1 MRRNLSQ
8 MLAVAFVALST
19 SACAASL
26 ELTELKKTSSPPS
39 NVAIYFKVTTTK
51 GDPVP
56 NLQAESFEILEDEKL
71 VSTLE
76 SKQTIL
82 NPEVAASHYTLLLV
96 DMSGSVSESE
106 DFARIQEAAN
116 VFTSTVESN
125 NLVAIYAFDGSE
137 KITKISD
144 FAKTGEGQ
152 DRSAAIAGY
161 TPKDPSTNLNGGV
174 VQALE
179 VLDDALK
186 GAKTPLKFGTLVVF
200 TDGTDRAGRVPADQM
215 YDAVSKTGHD
225 VFAIGLGEEMSE
237 DDLKKLGKTGTVQA
251 ENREEVVK
259 AFEDVAE
266 RVEGLTKS
274 YYLLS
279 YCSPARAGKHA
290 VTIRANVKNEK
301 GKTKGKGE
309 LDSEFDAKGFDTGCD
324 PNTPPKFD
332 VTKGENVK

>member
-1 MRRNLSQ
+1 MRRNLSSA
-8 MLAVAFVALST
+8 LAAAILALST

-26 ELTELKKTSSPPS
+26 ELTELKKTANPPS

-51 GDPVP
+51 GEPVP
-56 NLQAESFEILEDEKL
+56 NLQAESFEILEDDKL

-96 DMSGSVSESE
+96 DMSGSVAESD
-106 DFARIQEAAN
+106 DFARIQEAAG
-116 VFTSTVESN
+116 VFTTTVSSN

-137 KITKISD
+137 KITKITG
-144 FAKTGEGQ
+144 FAATGEGS
-152 DRSAAIAGY
+152 DAASAIASY
-161 TPKDPSTNLNGGV
+161 APQDPSTNLNGGV

-186 GAKTPLKFGTLVVF
+186 DAKTPLKFGTLVVF

-215 YDAVSKTGHD
+215 YDAVSKTTHD

-251 ENREEVVK
+251 ENREEVGK
-259 AFEDVAE
+259 AFEEVAK

-279 YCSPARAGKHA
+279 YCSPARAGQHQ

-309 LDSEFDAKGFDTGCD
+309 LESEFDAKNFDKGCD